1 MVNGIA
7 VMILVVIGTRVY
19 KIYKNGGVTDVATE
33 VFEAGSH
40 FIMSLIIFG
49 VLNLVL

>member
-19 KIYKNGGVTDVATE
+19 KIYKNGGTTDVATE

-40 FIMSLIIFG
+40 LIMSFIIFG
-49 VLNLVL
+49 VLNLIL